1 MLHAVNPT
9 NDFSAYLRDENDV
22 VFAPAESFEAALH
35 GFVIDWVAK
44 NAAEF
49 GHIGCI
55 RGSGSA
61 NNEIIRRHMLMFKSN
76 NPGVATLSFVP
87 VRFCSSLRPLCQ
99 MNNQPPAVISLNLP
113 KPPLRLIGAAA
124 LAIVAL
130 ILVWTSF
137 YTVPAESE
145 AVVLRFGKFLK
156 IAEPGLQFKIPL
168 GIDEYT
174 LVQTRRQLKLE
185 FGFYTYGY
193 TNPDQAGQQQ
203 VEEKSMV
210 TGDLNAALVEWVVQY
225 RISDPKEYLFDVRNP
240 GQTLRDL
247 SEAAMREVIGDRTVD
262 EVITIGRQDIEISAL
277 ARMQELATRY
287 KLGVRVDQV
296 QLKNVNPPR
305 EVQASFN
312 EVNKA
317 QQDRENAIN
326 IANGDYNEAVPRAR
340 GQADQTIRGAEGYR
354 FKRVNEAEG
363 DIASFNFMLGQYVKA
378 PEITRTRLYLET
390 MGDVLPAM
398 GPKIIIDDSM
408 KQLLPILPLS
418 LKPEAKQ

>member
-1 MLHAVNPT
+1 
-9 NDFSAYLRDENDV
+9 
-22 VFAPAESFEAALH
+22 
-35 GFVIDWVAK
+35 
-44 NAAEF
+44 
-49 GHIGCI
+49 
-55 RGSGSA
+55 
-61 NNEIIRRHMLMFKSN
+61 
-76 NPGVATLSFVP
+76 
-87 VRFCSSLRPLCQ
+87 
-99 MNNQPPAVISLNLP
+99 MNTQPPAVVTLNLP
-113 KPPLRLIGAAA
+113 RPPWRLIGLAAFVVLA
-124 LAIVAL
+124 LV
-130 ILVWTSF
+130 ILWTSY

-156 IAEPGLQFKIPL
+156 IVEPGLHFKIPL

-174 LVQTRRQLKLE
+174 EVQTRRQLKLE
-185 FGFYTYGY
+185 FGFFTSGY
-193 TNPDQAGQQQ
+193 TNLDQPPRQQL
-203 VEEKSMV
+203 EEKSMV

-225 RISDPKEYLFDVRNP
+225 RISDPREYLFDVRNP

-277 ARMQELATRY
+277 ARMQDLASRY
-287 KLGVRVDQV
+287 KLGVKVDQV

-340 GQADQTIRGAEGYR
+340 GQADQMIRGAEGYR

-363 DIASFNFMLGQYVKA
+363 DIASFNAMLGQYIKA

-418 LKPEAKQ
+418 VKPETAR